1 MGRDSLILSIVI
13 PYYNTKKYT
22 DELLDVLAPQVND
35 NVEVILIDDG
45 SPDEY
50 STKHDWVKVL
60 WQRNHGVSAARNLG
74 LSKARGDYVA
84 FVDSDD
90 LVAEDYIEKIIK
102 ATEGKPDYI
111 EMSWRS
117 LNTNEYFYRV
127 SEYEYLENPSVCT
140 RCFKRSFIGNVRFN
154 EDKDAGE
161 DEDFTRHLDIS
172 QGKRGFVGK
181 YLYFYRTEVTD
192 SGVKRYKRGLKRTK
206 QIVYYYP
213 EITED
218 MIDLV
223 GEVKKLD
230 QKHEVYIMTDR
241 NELRELE
248 KYARVITPQGIWAHE
263 ARGQKTPLIKVIKP
277 PRKTQVIIYIDTTN
291 KYDGM
296 TTWMYNFCMTMRKYY
311 DIEIVHECLPIN
323 QINRLRSIVRVE
335 QNNKSKAFSCDTLL
349 MMRISAEVP
358 ENIYYKQ
365 MFQMVHCVKQNG
377 FEVKRP
383 WEQCV
388 FVSKTAQQSWGT
400 DKGYVIYNLGSYTAP
415 TRSLLLVSTTR
426 VNSVDKGNQDER
438 MLKLAQQLKRYQIPF
453 IWIYFSEAK
462 LTGAPAEMVRMDPIE
477 DVRDFVR
484 KANFLVQLSDNEA
497 SCYSI
502 QEAYYYDIPI
512 LAVDMPVLH
521 EFGFRNW
528 ENGLILPKDMNFN
541 CRDLFAVL
549 DRDGEDMWSGNEF
562 MPRRKTVE
570 AWRKLLGDTTP
581 THDYKPGNMVKVK
594 VITEYKDM
602 ELGELI
608 TKGKVLSM
616 WEERAEY
623 LESIDLV
630 KIVED

>member
-35 NVEVILIDDG
+35 NVEVILVDDG

-60 WQRNHGVSAARNLG
+60 WQRNHGVAAARNLG

-102 ATEGKPDYI
+102 AAEGKPDYI

-172 QGKRGFVGK
+172 RGKRGFVSK
-181 YLYFYRTEVTD
+181 YLYFYRTEVEN

-223 GEVKKLD
+223 AEVKKLD

-263 ARGQKTPLIKVIKP
+263 ARGKKTPLIKVIKP

-291 KYDGM
+291 KYDGL
-296 TTWMYNFCMTMRKYY
+296 TTWMFNFCTTMSRYY
-311 DIEIVHECLPIN
+311 DIEIIHECLPIN
-323 QINRLRSIVRVE
+323 QINRLRKIVRVQ
-335 QNNKSKAFSCDTLL
+335 QNSKAKSFSCDTLL

-365 MFQMVHCVKQNG
+365 IYQMVHCVKQKG
-377 FEVKRP
+377 YEVKRP
-383 WEQCV
+383 WDRCV
-388 FVSKTAQQSWGT
+388 FVSETSQRSFNT
-400 DKGYVIYNLGSYTAP
+400 DKGHVIYNLGNTTP
-415 TRSLLLVSTTR
+415 EKKSLLLVSTTR
-426 VNSVDKGNQDER
+426 VNSDDKGKQDER
-438 MLKLAQQLKRYQIPF
+438 MIKLGRQLKRYEIPF
-453 IWIYFSEAK
+453 VWIYFSENK
-462 LTGAPAEMVRMDPIE
+462 LSGAPAEMVRMDPVD

-484 KANFLVQLSDNEA
+484 KADFLVQLSDNEA
-497 SCYSI
+497 FCYSI
-502 QEAYYYDIPI
+502 QEALQMGVPV
-512 LAVDMPVLH
+512 LTVDMPILR
-521 EFGFRNW
+521 ELKF
-528 ENGLILPKDMNFN
+528 ENGRYGLILPDDMNYD
-541 CRDLFAVL
+541 CRKLLNFSMMYEKVTL
-549 DRDGEDMWSGNEF
+549 DSRE
-562 MPRRKTVE
+562 TVDK
-570 AWRKLLGDTTP
+570 WRKLLGNTTP
-581 THDYKPGNMVKVK
+581 THDYKPGKMVRVK

-602 ELGELI
+602 ELDELI
-608 TKGKVLSM
+608 PKGKVLRM
-616 WEERAEY
+616 WTERAEY
-623 LESIDLV
+623 LESMNLV